1 MHKAPPSGSTQE
13 ARRATAAVYCG
24 GGPWAPPIEALR
36 MIWRKAEP
44 TTTNR
49 KKPSSSGPTVVAFL
63 SLCGAHASSEHG
75 AGSSLKL
82 SGAAAVARAEPQG
95 RERARGAERA
105 EGAPSGSGW
114 RPCHASGCARRTSPS
129 TSSSSAATSPAAE
142 QRAQRQRRQNTAAP
156 LVRKAKQPW
165 RRTISAAG
173 GRAAWRRLGAPAPGQ
188 QLRGSAA
195 ARRARRRGSGAGC
208 TGSLR
213 AAGRRRRKNG

>member
-13 ARRATAAVYCG
+13 ARRAAAAVYCG

-82 SGAAAVARAEPQG
+82 SGAAA
-95 RERARGAERA
+95 
-105 EGAPSGSGW
+105 EGAPCGSGW

-173 GRAAWRRLGAPAPGQ
+173 GRAAWRWLGAPAPGQ

>member
-1 MHKAPPSGSTQE
+1 
-13 ARRATAAVYCG
+13 
-24 GGPWAPPIEALR
+24 

-75 AGSSLKL
+75 SREQPQVEGSSC
-82 SGAAAVARAEPQG
+82 SC
-95 RERARGAERA
+95 ARGAERA
-105 EGAPSGSGW
+105 EGAPSCSGW
-114 RPCHASGCARRTSPS
+114 RQCHASGCASRTSPS

-195 ARRARRRGSGAGC
+195 ARKARRRGSGAGA
-208 TGSLR
+208 R
-213 AAGRRRRKNG
+213 AAYGLLAAEDGRTVERDVARAQCGGAGRSRSAHGWGRGEDK